1 MIRIALCDDNK
12 EDMLQLHQKII
23 EWYRENSK
31 NQSVSITEYSDS
43 VYLSSVIDAG
53 DSHDV
58 FFLDV
63 EMPKV
68 DGFQLAD
75 KIRNKLPA
83 AIIVFLTS
91 HSELAPDGYKFRA
104 LRYVSKLV
112 LSQKLPEA
120 LEAVQKEFSA
130 LESGYL
136 VVPHYTDALR
146 IPYNEILYVQH
157 ILRSSQIYT
166 LRQGV
171 IKDNRGLKTIYSVIG
186 DKRFIY
192 IDRSTFVNIDFIREL
207 KGNEIILRTGE
218 SLAIS
223 RPMLANVKETIV
235 RAIPH
240 RKVGAILP
248 EVI

>member
-171 IKDNRGLKTIYSVIG
+171 IKDNRGLERKSTHNRRERPVHGHRGRSRGPFYYRITTFGEGPWDARDPHKT
-186 DKRFIY
+186 
-192 IDRSTFVNIDFIREL
+192 TFMTL
-207 KGNEIILRTGE
+207 K
-218 SLAIS
+218 
-223 RPMLANVKETIV
+223 
-235 RAIPH
+235 
-240 RKVGAILP
+240 
-248 EVI
+248 

>member
-207 KGNEIILRTGE
+207 KGNVIILRTGE

-235 RAIPH
+235 RMW
-240 RKVGAILP
+240 R
-248 EVI
+248 

>member
-166 LRQGV
+166 LRQGI
-171 IKDNRGLKTIYSVIG
+171 IKDNRGLKAIYSMIG

-235 RAIPH
+235 RMW
-240 RKVGAILP
+240 R
-248 EVI
+248 

>member
-112 LSQKLPEA
+112 LSQQLPEA

-235 RAIPH
+235 RMW
-240 RKVGAILP
+240 R
-248 EVI
+248 

>member
-120 LEAVQKEFSA
+120 LEVVQKEFSA

-235 RAIPH
+235 RMW
-240 RKVGAILP
+240 R
-248 EVI
+248 

>member
-1 MIRIALCDDNK
+1 MN
-12 EDMLQLHQKII
+12 
-23 EWYRENSK
+23 
-31 NQSVSITEYSDS
+31 VSATELFKQD
-43 VYLSSVIDAG
+43 DAG

-171 IKDNRGLKTIYSVIG
+171 IKDIRQYAVWAQMGDSTLEQRYNLFLERREAVMAQIKELEDQLKVIDYKCKYYEEAIAAG
-186 DKRFIY
+186 TEDIHKHKTGHCY
-192 IDRSTFVNIDFIREL
+192 DDEKEN
-207 KGNEIILRTGE
+207 KEI
-218 SLAIS
+218 
-223 RPMLANVKETIV
+223 M
-235 RAIPH
+235 
-240 RKVGAILP
+240 
-248 EVI
+248 

>member
-31 NQSVSITEYSDS
+31 NQSVSRTEYSDS

-166 LRQGV
+166 LRQGI
-171 IKDNRGLKTIYSVIG
+171 IKDNRGLKAIYSVIG

-235 RAIPH
+235 RMW
-240 RKVGAILP
+240 R
-248 EVI
+248 

>member
-166 LRQGV
+166 LRQGI
-171 IKDNRGLKTIYSVIG
+171 IKDNRGLKTIYSVID

-235 RAIPH
+235 RMW
-240 RKVGAILP
+240 R
-248 EVI
+248 

>member
-75 KIRNKLPA
+75 KIRNKLPD

-166 LRQGV
+166 LRQGI
-171 IKDNRGLKTIYSVIG
+171 IKDNRGLKAIYSVIG

-235 RAIPH
+235 RMW
-240 RKVGAILP
+240 R
-248 EVI
+248 

>member
-166 LRQGV
+166 LRQGI
-171 IKDNRGLKTIYSVIG
+171 IKDNRGLKAIYSVIG

-235 RAIPH
+235 RMW
-240 RKVGAILP
+240 R
-248 EVI
+248 

>member
-31 NQSVSITEYSDS
+31 NQSVSITECSDS

-120 LEAVQKEFSA
+120 LEVVQKEFSA

-171 IKDNRGLKTIYSVIG
+171 IKDSRGLKTIYSVIG

-207 KGNEIILRTGE
+207 KGNEIFLRTGE

-223 RPMLANVKETIV
+223 RPMLANVKETII
-235 RAIPH
+235 RMW
-240 RKVGAILP
+240 R
-248 EVI
+248 

>member
-223 RPMLANVKETIV
+223 RSMLANVKETIV
-235 RAIPH
+235 RMW
-240 RKVGAILP
+240 R
-248 EVI
+248 

>member
-136 VVPHYTDALR
+136 VVPRYTDALR

-235 RAIPH
+235 RMW
-240 RKVGAILP
+240 R
-248 EVI
+248 

>member
-12 EDMLQLHQKII
+12 EDMLQLHQKIV

-120 LEAVQKEFSA
+120 LEVVQKEFSA

-171 IKDNRGLKTIYSVIG
+171 IKDSRGLKTIYSVIG

-235 RAIPH
+235 RMW
-240 RKVGAILP
+240 R
-248 EVI
+248 

>member
-91 HSELAPDGYKFRA
+91 HSELALDGYKFRA

-186 DKRFIY
+186 NKRFIY

-223 RPMLANVKETIV
+223 RPMLANLKETIV
-235 RAIPH
+235 RMW
-240 RKVGAILP
+240 R
-248 EVI
+248 

>member
-1 MIRIALCDDNK
+1 MQEYDT
-12 EDMLQLHQKII
+12 I

-166 LRQGV
+166 LRQGI
-171 IKDNRGLKTIYSVIG
+171 IKDNRGLKAIYSVIG

-235 RAIPH
+235 RMW
-240 RKVGAILP
+240 R
-248 EVI
+248 

>member
-1 MIRIALCDDNK
+1 MIRIALCDDNR

-23 EWYRENSK
+23 EWYRESSK

-53 DSHDV
+53 DSYDV

-104 LRYVSKLV
+104 LRYVSKLL

-171 IKDNRGLKTIYSVIG
+171 IKDNRGLKTIYNLIE
-186 DKRFIY
+186 DKRFIF

-207 KGNEIILRTGE
+207 KGNEIFLRTGE

-223 RPMLANVKETIV
+223 RPMLANVKETII
-235 RAIPH
+235 RMW
-240 RKVGAILP
+240 R
-248 EVI
+248 

>member
-235 RAIPH
+235 R
-240 RKVGAILP
+240 RWR
-248 EVI
+248 

>member
-223 RPMLANVKETIV
+223 RPMVANVKETIV
-235 RAIPH
+235 RMW
-240 RKVGAILP
+240 R
-248 EVI
+248 

>member
-157 ILRSSQIYT
+157 IFRSSQIYT

-235 RAIPH
+235 RMW
-240 RKVGAILP
+240 R
-248 EVI
+248 

>member
-223 RPMLANVKETIV
+223 RLMLANVKETIV
-235 RAIPH
+235 RMW
-240 RKVGAILP
+240 R
-248 EVI
+248 

>member
-171 IKDNRGLKTIYSVIG
+171 IKDNRRLKTIYSVIG
-186 DKRFIY
+186 NKRFIY

-235 RAIPH
+235 RMW
-240 RKVGAILP
+240 R
-248 EVI
+248 

>member
-104 LRYVSKLV
+104 LRCVSKLV

-120 LEAVQKEFSA
+120 LEVVQKEFSA

-171 IKDNRGLKTIYSVIG
+171 IKDSRGLKTIYSVIG

-207 KGNEIILRTGE
+207 KGNEIFLRTGE

-223 RPMLANVKETIV
+223 RPMLANVKETII
-235 RAIPH
+235 RMW
-240 RKVGAILP
+240 R
-248 EVI
+248 

>member
-171 IKDNRGLKTIYSVIG
+171 IKDSRGLKTIYSVIG

-235 RAIPH
+235 RMW
-240 RKVGAILP
+240 R
-248 EVI
+248 

>member
-120 LEAVQKEFSA
+120 LEVVQKEFSA

-223 RPMLANVKETIV
+223 RSMLANVKETIV
-235 RAIPH
+235 SMWR
-240 RKVGAILP
+240 
-248 EVI
+248 

>member
-120 LEAVQKEFSA
+120 LEVVQKEFSA
-130 LESGYL
+130 LGSGYL

-171 IKDNRGLKTIYSVIG
+171 IKDSRGLKTIYSVIG

-207 KGNEIILRTGE
+207 KGNEIFLRTGE

-223 RPMLANVKETIV
+223 RPMLANVKETII
-235 RAIPH
+235 RMW
-240 RKVGAILP
+240 R
-248 EVI
+248 

>member
-136 VVPHYTDALR
+136 IVPHYTDALR

-235 RAIPH
+235 RMW
-240 RKVGAILP
+240 R
-248 EVI
+248 

>member
-1 MIRIALCDDNK
+1 MIRIALCDYNK

-120 LEAVQKEFSA
+120 LEVVQKEFSA

-171 IKDNRGLKTIYSVIG
+171 IKDSRGLKTIYSVIG

-207 KGNEIILRTGE
+207 KGNEIFLRTGE

-223 RPMLANVKETIV
+223 RPMLANVKETII
-235 RAIPH
+235 RMW
-240 RKVGAILP
+240 R
-248 EVI
+248 

>member
-12 EDMLQLHQKII
+12 EDMLQLHQKIV

-53 DSHDV
+53 DSYDV

-91 HSELAPDGYKFRA
+91 HSELASDGYKFRA
-104 LRYVSKLV
+104 LRYVFKLV

-120 LEAVQKEFSA
+120 LEAVQKEFST

-192 IDRSTFVNIDFIREL
+192 IDRSTFVSIDFIREL

-235 RAIPH
+235 RMW
-240 RKVGAILP
+240 R
-248 EVI
+248 

>member
-120 LEAVQKEFSA
+120 LEVVQKEFSA
-130 LESGYL
+130 LEFGYL

-171 IKDNRGLKTIYSVIG
+171 IKDSRGLKTIYSVIG

-235 RAIPH
+235 RMW
-240 RKVGAILP
+240 R
-248 EVI
+248 

>member
-12 EDMLQLHQKII
+12 EDMLQLHQKIV

-53 DSHDV
+53 DSYDV

-91 HSELAPDGYKFRA
+91 HSELASDGYKFRA

-120 LEAVQKEFSA
+120 LEVVQKEFSA

-235 RAIPH
+235 RMW
-240 RKVGAILP
+240 R
-248 EVI
+248 

>member
-1 MIRIALCDDNK
+1 MTIIKKICCSYIRKLLSGIG
-12 EDMLQLHQKII
+12 KIV
-23 EWYRENSK
+23 K

-58 FFLDV
+58 FSLDV

-235 RAIPH
+235 RMW
-240 RKVGAILP
+240 R
-248 EVI
+248 